1 MHYHPL
7 HGRDERALLK
17 DRRIGIILAN
27 GGRGDGPGGLFF
39 RQPGLVSALATA
51 RPLLKKSANIP
62 LAVKRI
68 FDSKTFD
75 NGTICASEQSVVV
88 ERCSKD
94 AVMAELTRQ
103 GGYFMNVEESE
114 KVSKFILR
122 ANGTMN
128 PAIVGKSAARIA
140 DMAGISIP
148 AGTRVLISEQTTVS
162 KKNPYSREK
171 LCPILAFYV
180 EDDWHAACE
189 RCIESSTTKAV
200 GPYDDDPQ

>member
-1 MHYHPL
+1 
-7 HGRDERALLK
+7 
-17 DRRIGIILAN
+17 
-27 GGRGDGPGGLFF
+27 
-39 RQPGLVSALATA
+39 
-51 RPLLKKSANIP
+51 
-62 LAVKRI
+62 
-68 FDSKTFD
+68 
-75 NGTICASEQSVVV
+75 
-88 ERCSKD
+88 
-94 AVMAELTRQ
+94 MAELTRQ
-103 GGYFMNVEESE
+103 GGYFMNAEESE

-148 AGTRVLISEQTTVS
+148 AGTRVLISEQTTVG

-189 RCIESSTTKAV
+189 RCIEILNNEGVGHTMTIHSENKEVIRAFALRKPVSRLLVNVAAALGGVGATTSLPPALTLGCGAV
-200 GPYDDDPQ
+200 GGSATSDNITPLNLMDIRRVAYGTKELSDLRLSLIHISPAGS